1 MYDFPIALQLYSV
14 RTDMEADFKGT
25 LKKVKSLGYNGVE
38 FAGLFGHSAE

>member
-25 LKKVKSLGYNGVE
+25 LKKSKITRL
-38 FAGLFGHSAE
+38 